1 MSLFSFLFQVRY
13 SRKSSSA
20 VLLWWEKAA
29 MIVTAQ
35 VVVVYLNLMI
45 GDSRS
50 HQLNSPRI
58 SSESMP
64 EYPIDSHSL
73 AVAAT
78 YKKGESH
85 PIYAWN
91 QSVSYISSDDYLIP
105 ACDLVLQSSITHSLI
120 KQEFLFFSL
129 QAVEGCSRSRS
140 RTSSMGVAVSCSAV
154 VAGAATWNAEAAA
167 VLGPM

>member
-1 MSLFSFLFQVRY
+1 MREASLYWMSLFSFLFQVRY

-105 ACDLVLQSSITHSLI
+105 ACDLVLQSSITHQTRVSLLLPAGCWRLQHE
-120 KQEFLFFSL
+120 QEQDQLD
-129 QAVEGCSRSRS
+129 GCSCELF
-140 RTSSMGVAVSCSAV
+140 SCSSIYSI
-154 VAGAATWNAEAAA
+154 
-167 VLGPM
+167 